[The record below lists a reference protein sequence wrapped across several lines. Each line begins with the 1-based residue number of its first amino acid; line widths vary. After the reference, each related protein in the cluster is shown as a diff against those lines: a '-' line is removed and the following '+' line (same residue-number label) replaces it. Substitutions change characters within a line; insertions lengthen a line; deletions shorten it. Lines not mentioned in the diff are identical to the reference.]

1 MGTETKIAF
10 RYERETKNKYRFKED
25 TDAPVMGT
33 VYVSKDLFEE
43 RPEELEI
50 TLRVTDQ
57 SSRTM
62 EVQPSRRI
70 SSS

>member
-1 MGTETKIAF
+1 METETKIAF

-43 RPEELEI
+43 RPEELEV
-50 TLRVTDQ
+50 TLRVTG
-57 SSRTM
+57 
-62 EVQPSRRI
+62 
-70 SSS
+70 